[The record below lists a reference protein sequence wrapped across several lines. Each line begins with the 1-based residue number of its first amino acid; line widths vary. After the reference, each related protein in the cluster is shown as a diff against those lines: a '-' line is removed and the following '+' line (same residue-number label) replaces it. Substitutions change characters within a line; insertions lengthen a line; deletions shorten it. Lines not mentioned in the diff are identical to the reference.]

1 MDVKKRI
8 DELIKIINKAN
19 YDYYID
25 NISNITDQEYDR
37 YMQELMM
44 LENTY
49 PELKREDSPTVR
61 VGSKVLDK
69 FEKVTHEIPMLSLGN
84 VFNEEEVRSFDEKV
98 RKEVDNPKYVCELK
112 IDGLSVSAIYKDG
125 ILVRG
130 ATRGDGVTGENI
142 TNNVKTIKSLPLTL
156 TEKVDIEV
164 RGEIYMSKKAFHEIN
179 KEREKNNEPL
189 FQNPRNAASGSV
201 RQLDSKITAKRK
213 LDCIIYHLP
222 NPLDYN
228 IYTHYDA
235 LEYMRKLGCPVS
247 DNNVIANNVDEVID
261 YINKWTELRPTL
273 PYEIDGIVIKVN
285 DINDQNKLG
294 FTARTPKW
302 AVAYKFPATEVTTRL
317 IDIIFTVGRT
327 GKITPNAVLEPVKV
341 AGSTIARATLHN
353 EDNVLV
359 KDIRKGDIVV
369 IRKAGDVIPEVVRSI
384 KERRTGSEERFR
396 MIDTCPICHTKL
408 IRKDT
413 EADYFCPNIECDARN
428 IENLIHYAERD
439 AMNIEGLGE
448 SAIEDLYNEGFL
460 KSITDIYHLEK
471 YEKELLL
478 LEGYGLKKINN
489 LKEAILKSKDNSL
502 ERLLFGLGIRQV
514 GNKTAKLLAR
524 QYKNIDNIINATF
537 EELNS
542 INDIGPIIA
551 KNIVEYF
558 NNEDNIKLINDLKE
572 LGINMTYISNN
583 NYTESDE
590 FLNKTFVLTGTLNNI
605 TREKAT
611 EIIESLGGKVSS
623 SVSKKTSAVILG
635 DNPGSKYDKAVSLNI
650 PIWEEDEFLEKI
662 NFK

>member
-1 MDVKKRI
+1 
-8 DELIKIINKAN
+8 
-19 YDYYID
+19 
-25 NISNITDQEYDR
+25 
-37 YMQELMM
+37 
-44 LENTY
+44 
-49 PELKREDSPTVR
+49 
-61 VGSKVLDK
+61 
-69 FEKVTHEIPMLSLGN
+69 MLSLGN

-662 NFK
+662 NLK

>member
-1 MDVKKRI
+1 MDLNKRV

-25 NISNITDQEYDR
+25 NTSNITDQEYDR

-44 LENTY
+44 LESTY
-49 PELKREDSPTVR
+49 PELVREDSPTVR

-69 FEKVTHEIPMLSLGN
+69 FEKVTHKIPMLSLGN

-112 IDGLSVSAIYKDG
+112 IDGLSVSATYKDG
-125 ILVRG
+125 VLVKG
-130 ATRGDGVTGENI
+130 ATRGDGITGEDI

-156 TEKVDIEV
+156 KEKVDIEV
-164 RGEIYMSKKAFHEIN
+164 RGEIYMSKKSFLEIN
-179 KEREKNNEPL
+179 KQREKDKEPL

-235 LEYMRKLGCPVS
+235 LEYMKKLGCPVS
-247 DNNVIANNVDEVID
+247 ENNVIANNVDEVIE
-261 YINKWTELRPTL
+261 YINKWTELRETL

-558 NNEDNIKLINDLKE
+558 KEEDNIKLINDLKE

-635 DNPGSKYDKAVSLNI
+635 DNPGSKYEKAVSLNI

-662 NFK
+662 NLK

>member
-98 RKEVDNPKYVCELK
+98 RKDVDNPKYVCELK

-125 ILVRG
+125 ILVKG

-558 NNEDNIKLINDLKE
+558 KEEDNIKLINDLKE

-662 NFK
+662 NLK

>member
-179 KEREKNNEPL
+179 KKREKNNEPL

-558 NNEDNIKLINDLKE
+558 KEEDNIKLINDLKE

-583 NYTESDE
+583 NYNESDE

-662 NFK
+662 NLK

>member
-353 EDNVLV
+353 KDNVLV

-558 NNEDNIKLINDLKE
+558 KEEDNIKLINDLKE

-662 NFK
+662 NLK

>member
-49 PELKREDSPTVR
+49 AELKREESPTVR

-460 KSITDIYHLEK
+460 KSVTDIYHLEK

-558 NNEDNIKLINDLKE
+558 KEEDNIKLINDLKE

-583 NYTESDE
+583 NYNESDE

-662 NFK
+662 NLK

>member
-98 RKEVDNPKYVCELK
+98 RKDVDNPKYVCELK

-125 ILVRG
+125 ILVKG

-294 FTARTPKW
+294 FTSRTPKW

-662 NFK
+662 NLK

>member
-98 RKEVDNPKYVCELK
+98 RKDVDNPKYVCELK

-558 NNEDNIKLINDLKE
+558 KEEDNIKLINDLKE

-583 NYTESDE
+583 NYNESDE

-635 DNPGSKYDKAVSLNI
+635 DNPGSKYDKAVTLNI

-662 NFK
+662 NLK

>member
-98 RKEVDNPKYVCELK
+98 RKDVDNPKYVCELK

-460 KSITDIYHLEK
+460 KSVTDIYHLEK

-558 NNEDNIKLINDLKE
+558 KEEDNIKLINDLKE

-583 NYTESDE
+583 NYNESDE

-662 NFK
+662 NLK

>member
-49 PELKREDSPTVR
+49 PEFKREDSPTVR

-558 NNEDNIKLINDLKE
+558 KEEDNIKLINDLKE

-583 NYTESDE
+583 NYNESDE

-662 NFK
+662 NLK

>member
-1 MDVKKRI
+1 MDIEKRI
-8 DELIKIINKAN
+8 DELINIINKAN

-44 LENTY
+44 LESTY
-49 PELKREDSPTVR
+49 PEMKREDSPTVR

-69 FEKVTHEIPMLSLGN
+69 FEKVVHKIPMLSLGN

-98 RKEVDNPKYVCELK
+98 RKEVENPKYICELK
-112 IDGLSVSAIYKDG
+112 IDGLSVSATYKDG
-125 ILVRG
+125 ILIKG
-130 ATRGDGVTGENI
+130 ATRGDGITGEDI

-156 TEKVDIEV
+156 KEKVDIEV
-164 RGEIYMSKKAFHEIN
+164 RGEIYMSKKSFHEIN
-179 KEREKNNEPL
+179 KQREKDKEPL

-235 LEYMRKLGCPVS
+235 LSYMKKLGCPVS

-261 YINKWTELRPTL
+261 YINKWTELRETL

-353 EDNVLV
+353 EDNIFV

-384 KERRTGSEERFR
+384 KERRTGTEEKFR
-396 MIDTCPICHTKL
+396 MIDVCPICHSK
-408 IRKDT
+408 IVRKDT
-413 EADYFCPNIECDARN
+413 EADYFCLNPECNARN

-448 SAIEDLYNEGFL
+448 SVIEDLYNEGFL
-460 KSITDIYHLEK
+460 KTITDIYHLEK

-478 LEGYGLKKINN
+478 LEGYGLKKVNN

-524 QYKNIDNIINATF
+524 QYKNIDNIIKATF

-558 NNEDNIKLINDLKE
+558 NNEDNIKLINGLKE
-572 LGINMTYISNN
+572 LGINMTYIPNN
-583 NYTESDE
+583 NYTENDD

-605 TREKAT
+605 ARDKAT

-623 SVSKKTSAVILG
+623 SVSKKTSAIILG
-635 DNPGSKYDKAVSLNI
+635 DNPGSKYDKAISLNI
-650 PIWEEDEFLEKI
+650 PIWEEEEFLEKI

>member
-460 KSITDIYHLEK
+460 KSVTDIYHLEK

-558 NNEDNIKLINDLKE
+558 KEEDNIKLINDLKE

-583 NYTESDE
+583 NYNESDE

-662 NFK
+662 NLK

>member
-558 NNEDNIKLINDLKE
+558 KEEDNIKLINDLKE

-583 NYTESDE
+583 NYNESDE

-635 DNPGSKYDKAVSLNI
+635 DNPGSKYDKAVTLNI

-662 NFK
+662 NLK

>member
-179 KEREKNNEPL
+179 KKREKNNEPL

-558 NNEDNIKLINDLKE
+558 KEEDNIKLINDLKE

-662 NFK
+662 NLK

>member
-1 MDVKKRI
+1 MDLKKRV

-25 NISNITDQEYDR
+25 NTSNITDQEYDR

-44 LENTY
+44 LESTY
-49 PELKREDSPTVR
+49 PELVREDSPTVR

-84 VFNEEEVRSFDEKV
+84 VFNEEEVRNFDEKV
-98 RKEVDNPKYVCELK
+98 RKEVSNPKYVCELK

-125 ILVRG
+125 ILVKG

-156 TEKVDIEV
+156 KEKVDIEV
-164 RGEIYMSKKAFHEIN
+164 RGEIYMSKKSFLEIN
-179 KEREKNNEPL
+179 KQREKDNEPL

-228 IYTHYDA
+228 IYTHYEA

-247 DNNVIANNVDEVID
+247 ENNVIANNVDEVID
-261 YINKWTELRPTL
+261 YINKWTELRDTL

-384 KERRTGSEERFR
+384 KERRNGTEERFR

-413 EADYFCPNIECDARN
+413 EADYFCPNTECDARN

-448 SAIEDLYNEGFL
+448 SVIEDLYNEGFL

-478 LEGYGLKKINN
+478 LEGYGIKKINN
-489 LKEAILKSKDNSL
+489 LKEAIIRSKDNSL

-537 EELNS
+537 EELNN